1 MTVYVSDRLK
11 FQVRE
16 ALATIGQPATTAD
29 VAAIVGR
36 SHNSVRVALRD
47 AGSVVQLDGS
57 YPVLWTIDGADGS
70 SVSRRVAS
78 KHADVDYTVSA
89 KQTDDV
95 VAVWNKQH
103 EAVGQALSALVI
115 NRDLP
120 IKKVAEQIGTL
131 AGSLAALAYELQQVS
146 DRPEWYD
153 VLTETD

>member
-29 VAAIVGR
+29 VAALVGR

-70 SVSRRVAS
+70 TNTRRVAS

-131 AGSLAALAYELQQVS
+131 AGSLAALAYELQQVN
-146 DRPEWYD
+146 DRPDWYD

>member
-1 MTVYVSDRLK
+1 
-11 FQVRE
+11 
-16 ALATIGQPATTAD
+16 
-29 VAAIVGR
+29 
-36 SHNSVRVALRD
+36 
-47 AGSVVQLDGS
+47 
-57 YPVLWTIDGADGS
+57 
-70 SVSRRVAS
+70 
-78 KHADVDYTVSA
+78 VDYTVSA

-146 DRPEWYD
+146 DRPDWYD

>member
-1 MTVYVSDRLK
+1 VTVYVSDRLK

>member
-1 MTVYVSDRLK
+1 
-11 FQVRE
+11 
-16 ALATIGQPATTAD
+16 
-29 VAAIVGR
+29 
-36 SHNSVRVALRD
+36 
-47 AGSVVQLDGS
+47 VQLDGS

-70 SVSRRVAS
+70 SVPHRVAS

-103 EAVGQALSALVI
+103 EAVGHALSALVI

-146 DRPEWYD
+146 DRPDWYD